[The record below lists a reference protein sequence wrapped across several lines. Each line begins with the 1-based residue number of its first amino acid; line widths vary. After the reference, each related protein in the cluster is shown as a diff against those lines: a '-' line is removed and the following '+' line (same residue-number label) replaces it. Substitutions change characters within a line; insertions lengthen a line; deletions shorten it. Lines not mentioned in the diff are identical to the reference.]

1 MGHLWLAVVV
11 PYNRLKTFVCLG
23 GRLLSQNCG
32 RVECPSAFAGLIS
45 AGFCPQALLSSGFIA
60 QWERMCSGEL
70 LPMPPIVIDLRQT
83 DDSRDVV
90 HRAVQTL
97 AEGGLVVFP
106 TETVYGI
113 GASARNTSGIQKLTN
128 VKERSQDSPF
138 TLAIKSAEE
147 AFDYVPQMGRM
158 AERLARRCWPGPIT
172 LVVGPENG
180 EAKRGEPSGLIRQLP
195 ESVRQAVAPNGTV
208 GLRVPAHDV
217 VLDVL
222 RMLAGPIA
230 LTSANRSGQPAA
242 VSAEQAI
249 EFLGDS
255 VDLVLDDGRSRYGQ
269 PSTVI
274 RATGGEYH
282 CLREGVVGRS
292 ALDRLSSMIVLLVCT
307 GNTCRSPMAE
317 VMMRQLLAKKLG
329 CSEAEL
335 DQQGKIVTS
344 AGIAAAAG
352 YGPSHEAVAVMKEKG
367 LDLSQHESQPLTD
380 KLVRHADVILTMTEG
395 HRNAILR
402 RWPEASARVLTLR
415 PDGKDIRDP
424 IGGSTNVYRE
434 CAEEVQTALQQRLEE
449 IEVK

>member
-1 MGHLWLAVVV
+1 
-11 PYNRLKTFVCLG
+11 
-23 GRLLSQNCG
+23 
-32 RVECPSAFAGLIS
+32 
-45 AGFCPQALLSSGFIA
+45 
-60 QWERMCSGEL
+60 
-70 LPMPPIVIDLRQT
+70 MPPIVIDLRQT

-106 TETVYGI
+106 TETVYGL
-113 GASARNTSGIQKLTN
+113 GASARSAAGVQKLIEA
-128 VKERSQDSPF
+128 KGRSQNAPF

-147 AFDYVPQMGRM
+147 AFDYIPQLGRL

-172 LVVGPENG
+172 LVVGQENG
-180 EAKRGEPSGLIRQLP
+180 AAGSEEGNGLIHQLP
-195 ESVRQAVAPNGTV
+195 KSVQQVVAPNGTV

-242 VSAEQAI
+242 VTAEQVV

-255 VDLVLDDGRSRYGQ
+255 VDLVIDDGRSRYGQ

-274 RATGGEYH
+274 RATEGEYR
-282 CLREGVVGRS
+282 CLREGVVGQL
-292 ALDRLSSMIVLLVCT
+292 AIDRLSSMIVLLVCT

-317 VMMRQLLAKKLG
+317 VIMRQLVAEKLG
-329 CSEAEL
+329 CSEADL
-335 DQQGKIVTS
+335 DQQGTIITS

-352 YGPSHEAVAVMKEKG
+352 CGPSHEAVVVMKEKG
-367 LDLSQHESQPLTD
+367 IDLSKHESQPLTD

-395 HRNAILR
+395 HRSAILR
-402 RWPEASARVLTLR
+402 RWPDASTRLLTLR

-424 IGGSTNVYRE
+424 IGASTNVYRE
-434 CAEEVQTALQQRLEE
+434 CAEEVQTALRQRLDE
-449 IEVK
+449 IEFK